1 VAANAEF
8 AERPYGPEGLQEAY
22 GVEVSLTPVQD
33 SGGPLTV
40 KALLDGQVQ
49 LADIYSADPAIAK
62 NDLVTLEDPKTLIL
76 PQNVVP
82 IVSDRVDEDL
92 AAAIKTV
99 TEALTTEELI
109 ALNTRSV
116 DEEAKSADIAK
127 DWLSEKGLV

>member
-1 VAANAEF
+1 
-8 AERPYGPEGLQEAY
+8 
-22 GVEVSLTPVQD
+22 
-33 SGGPLTV
+33 
-40 KALLDGQVQ
+40 
-49 LADIYSADPAIAK
+49 
-62 NDLVTLEDPKTLIL
+62 
-76 PQNVVP
+76 
-82 IVSDRVDEDL
+82 VDEDL